1 MNDETFGALKRI
13 IKEVK
18 EKRHAECL
26 NKYCV
31 VNQQIGGNDI
41 DLVES
46 WIDEVA
52 KEYQDDDNLEFNR
65 THTIKEIKEARQA
78 VKDSN

>member
-1 MNDETFGALKRI
+1 MDKETCGALERI
-13 IKEVK
+13 IREVK
-18 EKRHAECL
+18 EKRHAECF

-46 WIDEVA
+46 WMDEVA
-52 KEYQDDDNLEFNR
+52 KDYCGCLE
-65 THTIKEIKEARQA
+65 H
-78 VKDSN
+78 SNQGGETSIPF

>member
-1 MNDETFGALKRI
+1 MDKITFGALVRI
-13 IKEVK
+13 LNEVK

-41 DLVES
+41 DIVEN
-46 WIDEVA
+46 WLNEE
-52 KEYQDDDNLEFNR
+52 K
-65 THTIKEIKEARQA
+65 IKE
-78 VKDSN
+78 